1 MRFMGIARWH
11 RIASYL
17 LLPLSVALTASAAM
31 TPANA
36 ADLRVWS
43 AGAAQKAVAELVNR
57 YEQQTGTTIV
67 ADYAPV
73 GVLLQRLAAGGTPD
87 VLIVTE
93 DVMPEVESH
102 HWALA
107 GNSAALG
114 SVGIGVAVKVGA
126 PLPDI
131 STPDALRE
139 SLLKARSITYI
150 DPHNG
155 TSGKYFATVLEQLGI
170 ADQVR
175 AKTVLGQ
182 SGFVVEP
189 VARGEIELGVQ
200 QITEI
205 LPVPGITL
213 VGPLPPGLQK
223 LTTYAVTT
231 GANVRDPAGAAQF
244 IRFLQQEDA
253 RQIFRDKGFSVP

>member
-1 MRFMGIARWH
+1 MRTMGIARWH
-11 RIASYL
+11 CIARYL
-17 LLPLSVALTASAAM
+17 LLLLALVLTASTAI
-31 TPANA
+31 TQANA
-36 ADLRVWS
+36 AELRLWS

-87 VLIVTE
+87 VLIVTQ
-93 DVMPEVESH
+93 DVMTEVEEH

-107 GNSAALG
+107 GSSAALG
-114 SVGIGVAVKVGA
+114 SVGIGLAVKAGA

-131 STPDALRE
+131 STPEALRK
-139 SLLKARSITYI
+139 SLLNARSLTYI
-150 DPHNG
+150 DPRNG

-175 AKTVLGQ
+175 AKTILGQ
-182 SGFVVEP
+182 TGFVVEP

-205 LPVPGITL
+205 LPVPGVTL
-213 VGPLPPGLQK
+213 VGPLPAGLQK
-223 LTTYAVTT
+223 LTTYAVTI
-231 GANVRDPAGAAQF
+231 GANVRDHAGAAQF

-253 RQIFRDKGFSVP
+253 RQVFRDKGFSVP